1 MVDIEK
7 LLAELTLEEK
17 VSLLAGVDTWRT
29 VPIPRLSI
37 PSVKVG
43 TALFTPPP
51 LPRSIAYHDSRHDTI
66 LTYFYKGIRWS

>member
-43 TALFTPPP
+43 TALFHPP
-51 LPRSIAYHDSRHDTI
+51 LYPDQ
-66 LTYFYKGIRWS
+66 